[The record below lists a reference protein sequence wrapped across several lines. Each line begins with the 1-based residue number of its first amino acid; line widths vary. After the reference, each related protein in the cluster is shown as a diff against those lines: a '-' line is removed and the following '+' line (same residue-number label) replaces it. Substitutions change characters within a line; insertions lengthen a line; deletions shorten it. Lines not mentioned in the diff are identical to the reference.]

1 MAPRINTFLLVFLL
15 LLLIP
20 LLSPSGGMVEGF
32 KDDMHPKYSLYKDG
46 IQMKKM
52 RKLLMVDAVLDY
64 DDAGANT
71 KHDPPKKKPGGGK
84 P

>member
-1 MAPRINTFLLVFLL
+1 MALRIKTFLLVSLVI

-20 LLSPSGGMVEGF
+20 LLSTGMVEGF
-32 KDDMHPKYSLYKDG
+32 KDDDMHPKNSLYKDG

-52 RKLLMVDAVLDY
+52 RKILILDAMLDY

-71 KHDPPKKKPGGGK
+71 KHDPPKKKPGSR